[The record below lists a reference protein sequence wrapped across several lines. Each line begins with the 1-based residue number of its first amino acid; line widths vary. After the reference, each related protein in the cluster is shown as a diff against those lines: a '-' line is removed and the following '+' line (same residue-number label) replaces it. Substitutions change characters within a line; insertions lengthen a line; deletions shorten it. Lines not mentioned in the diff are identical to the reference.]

1 MGSRTRPDHEPRS
14 KRDTWLPGT
23 YHGPRSRKRSKVMN
37 YVERRTV
44 EVVVD
49 ELLHCAARLRRD
61 SDDLLRQVL
70 EGAADK
76 LSKLAESSAERGTR

>member
-1 MGSRTRPDHEPRS
+1 MATWNVPRPA
-14 KRDTWLPGT
+14 LPQEEQ
-23 YHGPRSRKRSKVMN
+23 VMN